1 MEKQER
7 CEKCG
12 HKLKRCSACGV
23 VQTLDNSTIT
33 KGRFNSTC
41 KACTAVRVL
50 HIKYDKTSVYDLEI
64 LLKKHTDTAKQLET
78 YLSDRKRRES
88 VDI

>member
-1 MEKQER
+1 MREQER

-12 HKLKRCSACGV
+12 HKLKRCSVCKV

-50 HIKYDKTSVYDLEI
+50 HIKYDKMSVYDLEI
-64 LLKKHTDTAKQLET
+64 LLKKHIDTAKQLEV
-78 YLSDRKRRES
+78 YLSDRKRKENK
-88 VDI
+88 DI